1 MSRFILLYRGDAT
14 PPDQMTEQQGSEVM
28 AQWGVWMEK
37 NGPGIVDAGAPFGAR
52 VAVGGDGAEQQPS
65 NLNGYTVVEATDLD
79 AAKAFCEGHP
89 FLHGDG
95 ADFAVDVFELV
106 PVDMS

>member
-1 MSRFILLYRGDAT
+1 MARFILLYRGDAT
-14 PPDQMTEQQGSEVM
+14 PPDQMSEEQTSEVM
-28 AQWGVWMEK
+28 AQWGAWMEK

-52 VAVGGDGAEQQPS
+52 TSVGGDGAAQPPA
-65 NLNGYTVVEATDLD
+65 NLNGYTVVEAADLD

-89 FLHGDG
+89 FLHGTG

-106 PVDMS
+106 DVSMP